1 MPRKPR
7 PPGNGSAL
15 SPLEAQQRALQA
27 QQDELLAEIER
38 KKRQIEEAPK
48 IAEQHAKRRRE
59 EIVRRA
65 SRTEARFGGPG
76 ALLDPRHVYEGNVGA
91 VVRERKLRKHR
102 RQGMW
107 TFFVLC
113 AILAGVLV
121 WVYYTV
127 LKPL

>member
-1 MPRKPR
+1 MPRKSR
-7 PPGNGSAL
+7 PKQAALPL
-15 SPLEAQQRALQA
+15 SPIEAQQQALRE
-27 QQDELLAEIER
+27 QQERILAEIER

-48 IAEQHAKRRRE
+48 IAEQNAKRRRE

-65 SRTEARFGGPG
+65 SRTEARFGTPG

-91 VVRERKLRKHR
+91 HVRSRKLRKHR
-102 RQGMW
+102 RDGMW

-113 AILAGVLV
+113 AILACVLV

>member
-1 MPRKPR
+1 MARKPR
-7 PPGNGSAL
+7 PRQNDLPL
-15 SPLEAQQRALQA
+15 SPIEAQQQALLA
-27 QQDELLAEIER
+27 QQEKLLAEIER

-48 IAEQHAKRRRE
+48 IAEQNAKRRRE

-65 SRTEARFGGPG
+65 SRTESRFAAPG

-91 VVRERKLRKHR
+91 VVRSRKLRKHR

-113 AILAGVLV
+113 AILAGVLF